1 MIVVKFCAGLP
12 VVFEDTVTGLRR
24 TALRLVPVYA
34 LVCGL
39 GVAIGAYL
47 DFVALRSAYL
57 DVVRTRFTALAGQ
70 VVTNAETSLTLRTP
84 LAEQET
90 LVAFAQ
96 REQGLDPLILSI
108 DIADANEIILLS
120 TQAARA
126 GSKIAVSADALL
138 LREPIRDDIAR
149 TVGHVAI
156 RYDARRVGETVD
168 RLWSDMLQIALP
180 VALIAVLV
188 GSLLSGLLLN
198 RLAKRI
204 ETAGDPGRWRGE
216 AARARDAV
224 LSACLAIAR
233 RLGGD
238 LPEVVAQRAT
248 RRPAQSRLSMPRAD
262 GLRPA
267 LAALVVAI
275 LTLALLTIGVRMAV
289 TGTQVLVPELERN
302 ARSVAR
308 SVGATIERA
317 IDYGIPANAIPG
329 LDRYLADQLGANR
342 DLGAIRYRTGDGRV
356 LGEAIGP
363 GRKPGAW
370 LDDPSGAEVPVRQQG
385 TAIGGVIVA
394 VPPDIVESKM
404 QSVWLDQAIVVFVAT
419 LIALELLALA
429 VGQRE
434 LRGLADLEARLGR
447 LRRGRFEIVASLPS
461 GGGIDALAARV
472 DAALDSVA
480 AVYRRVLDEAKQRGD
495 AAAMA
500 QLSALT
506 ERYGVGERHPAP
518 EPDRSGLVRPAL
530 FLFMLSEELTR
541 PLLPSHVRTFD
552 LTALGV
558 APDLALS
565 LPIIVFMAVMA
576 LSQPLLGPS
585 SDRIAPR
592 RLFLIGAALGAAG
605 HAAAALAPDYWS
617 FVAARGTTAVGYAL
631 VFVSTQAYMIA
642 HAPASERANALA
654 VFVRAIMVA
663 ALCGPPIG
671 GIIADRLG
679 SEATFTVAA
688 FVAAASG
695 LVAFRLLQGSPG
707 PRPATGQS
715 VARPAVLLRSPLLLA
730 VLVGCALPAKIVL
743 AALCFY
749 LVPLELA
756 RAGYDLAE
764 IGRLQM
770 LYPIV
775 MVICV
780 PVFAMLADRWNAR
793 AAFVVAGGLVAGL
806 ASLYPSALDAPWV
819 IALML
824 VQLGV
829 GQALSIAPQSA
840 LVADLGQRLT
850 GNASTGFVMGFFRFV
865 ERLGNAAGPAIAAV
879 LLAGLGFAGT
889 LGAIGGIVIAGALVV
904 LAVLL
909 SSRRSTRHASLPERR
924 PAP

>member
-1 MIVVKFCAGLP
+1 M
-12 VVFEDTVTGLRR
+12 TGLRR

-57 DVVRTRFTALAGQ
+57 DVVRTRFTALASQ
-70 VVTNAETSLTLRTP
+70 LVTNAETSLSLRTP
-84 LAEQET
+84 LGEQET
-90 LVAFAQ
+90 LVVLAR

-108 DIADANEIILLS
+108 DIADAGETILLS
-120 TQAARA
+120 TETARA
-126 GSKIAVSADALL
+126 GAKIGAGAGALL

-149 TVGHVAI
+149 TVGHIAI
-156 RYDARRVGETVD
+156 RYDARRVGEAVD

-180 VALIAVLV
+180 TALIAVLL
-188 GSLLSGLLLN
+188 GSLLSGLLLS
-198 RLAKRI
+198 RLSGRI
-204 ETAGDPGRWRGE
+204 HAASDVGRWRGE

-224 LSACLAIAR
+224 LTGCTAIAR
-233 RLGGD
+233 RLGGAV
-238 LPEVVAQRAT
+238 PEVAAQRFAPPSA
-248 RRPAQSRLSMPRAD
+248 RSWLSLPRTD
-262 GLRPA
+262 NLRPA

-275 LTLALLTIGVRMAV
+275 LALALLAIGLRMTA
-289 TGTQVLVPELERN
+289 TGTQVLVPEIEHN

-329 LDRYLADQLGANR
+329 LDRYLSEQLAANR
-342 DLGAIRYRTGDGRV
+342 DLGAIRYRAGAGRV
-356 LGEAIGP
+356 LTQAIGP
-363 GRKPGAW
+363 DRKPGAW
-370 LDDPSGAEVPVRQQG
+370 LDEA
-385 TAIGGVIVA
+385 GGVEEPIRLKGTTIGALVVT
-394 VPPDIVESKM
+394 VPPDVAESKM

-419 LIALELLALA
+419 LITLELLALA

-434 LRGLADLEARLGR
+434 LRGLADLETRLAR
-447 LRRGRFEIVASLPS
+447 LRRGRLEIVASLPS
-461 GGGIDALAARV
+461 GGGIDELAARV
-472 DAALDSVA
+472 DKALGSIASVH
-480 AVYRRVLDEAKQRGD
+480 RRVLDEARARRD
-495 AAAMA
+495 ATALA
-500 QLSALT
+500 QLAALT

-552 LTALGV
+552 LTGLGV
-558 APDLALS
+558 APDMAVS
-565 LPIIVFMAVMA
+565 LPIIVFMAAMA
-576 LSQPLLGPS
+576 LSQPLLGPY

-592 RLFLIGAALGAAG
+592 RLFMAGALLGAIG
-605 HAAAALAPDYWS
+605 HAAAALAPEFWS
-617 FVAARGTTAVGYAL
+617 FVAARGATAIGYAL
-631 VFVSTQAYMIA
+631 VFVSAQAHMIA
-642 HAPASERANALA
+642 NAPPTGRANALA

-679 SEATFTVAA
+679 SEATFLTAAVA
-688 FVAAASG
+688 AAASG
-695 LVAFRLLQGSPG
+695 LVVARLLESVRSA
-707 PRPATGQS
+707 RPAT
-715 VARPAVLLRSPLLLA
+715 ARPAAGAAVLLRSPSLLA

-780 PVFAMLADRWNAR
+780 PLFAMLADRWNAR
-793 AAFVVAGGLVAGL
+793 AAFVIAGGLVAGL

-850 GNASTGFVMGFFRFV
+850 GNASTGLVMGFFRFI
-865 ERLGNAAGPAIAAV
+865 ERLGNAAGPAIAAL

-889 LGAIGGIVIAGALVV
+889 LGAIGAIVIAGAL
-904 LAVLL
+904 LFLGVLL
-909 SSRRSTRHASLPERR
+909 VTRASARRAAVPERR
-924 PAP
+924 SAS